1 MKLGL
6 PLRTV
11 CLLGLAC
18 GMALWMVWDMQHRP
32 QQGDEAQALLAPRV
46 LGVEAPRVRSDDASK
61 APSSPVLEPAAEVD
75 GGPYALLMREPVD
88 IPNELTDL
96 FRPHSWVMFKKPV
109 VGVVVEPPKPT
120 APPVPYGFFGRMR
133 DVEGKV
139 VVYLKR
145 EGELI
150 PAAVGKVLSGT
161 YRIEAVTPTEVVVTY
176 LPLAERQVIPAGPA
190 DGMNGW
196 TRE

>member
-6 PLRTV
+6 PIRTV

-18 GMALWMVWDMQHRP
+18 SMALWMVWDMQHRP
-32 QQGDEAQALLAPRV
+32 QDDDAQALLAPRV
-46 LGVEAPRVRSDDASK
+46 LGGTRVPPSAAQQVPRG
-61 APSSPVLEPAAEVD
+61 PVVVD
-75 GGPYALLMREPVD
+75 VSGEGGGRYALLMREPVD

-109 VGVVVEPPKPT
+109 VEDVQVEPPRPT

-161 YRIEAVTPTEVVVTY
+161 YRIEAVTPSEVVVTY

>member
-6 PLRTV
+6 PIRTV

-18 GMALWMVWDMQHRP
+18 SMALWMVWDMQHRP
-32 QQGDEAQALLAPRV
+32 QDDDAQALLAPRV
-46 LGVEAPRVRSDDASK
+46 LDGTRLPPSAAQQVPR
-61 APSSPVLEPAAEVD
+61 SPVVVEVAGE
-75 GGPYALLMREPVD
+75 GGGRYALLMREPVD

-109 VGVVVEPPKPT
+109 VEDVQAEPPKPT

-139 VVYLKR
+139 VVYLKW

-161 YRIEAVTPTEVVVTY
+161 YRIEAITPTEVVMTY